1 MTTATAAQDGPVVPW
16 WLVLLQGIALVILGG
31 LLLAN
36 PAMTTFILIQF
47 LGIYWLVKGI
57 FEIVSMFIDHRQ
69 WGWKLFSGI
78 LGIIAGIVI
87 LEYPVISTL
96 IIPATIVLML
106 GIGGIVMGSISIFQ
120 AFKGAGW
127 GVGILGVLSILFGI
141 YLLAHTVAST
151 LTLPWVVGI
160 FALIG
165 GAVAIWN
172 SFKLRGAQKA

>member
-1 MTTATAAQDGPVVPW
+1 MTTATASQEGPVIPW
-16 WLVLLQGIALVILGG
+16 WLILLQGIALVILGG

-36 PAMTTFILIQF
+36 PASTTFVLVQF

-57 FEIVSMFIDHRQ
+57 FELVAMFIDHRQ

-87 LEYPVISTL
+87 LDHPLWSTL
-96 IIPATIVLML
+96 LVPYTLVLVL
-106 GIGGIVMGSISIFQ
+106 GIMGVFMGGISLFQ

-127 GVGILGVLSILFGI
+127 ATGLLGVLSIIFGL
-141 YLLAHTVAST
+141 YLLANTFIST
-151 LTLPWVVGI
+151 LSFPWVLGI

-172 SFKLRGAQKA
+172 SFKARKLQKA